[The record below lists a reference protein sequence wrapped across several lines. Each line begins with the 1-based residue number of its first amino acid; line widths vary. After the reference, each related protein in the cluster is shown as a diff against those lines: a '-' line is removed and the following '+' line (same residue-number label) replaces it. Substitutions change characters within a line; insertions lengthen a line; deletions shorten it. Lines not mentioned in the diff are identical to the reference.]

1 MLTINLLYSPHNV
14 WILKRVS
21 DTNGTLLPHDIIN
34 YILQI
39 LKPKPQIMCGFKT
52 ITIID
57 RKGIHFTNSD
67 WMNDY
72 KIPIYDIKY
81 IFYDVDT
88 HLKTHKP
95 TSKRPDYYPLAMHK
109 DGTLRSYAK
118 PFNTIYPHLKI
129 FMIKNNISGIKKAVI
144 ARDYLIILTN
154 CQQVI
159 SWGFL
164 YSSNHRNYFRVLF
177 GKEYGFKKV
186 YALNNVVLLLDKDG
200 RIYTFNTKNLHK
212 YLFHRTDIN
221 NVIKVTMV
229 NYRAYLIFAD
239 RTAGLWEFHSTGY
252 KNLGLSDVKKI
263 YADVNSADMVMM
275 YLTRDNKLYYDLNR
289 VELPFGHICS
299 VYFGK
304 DYYVTFLQSDDAD
317 LPSKTS
323 HRRYYFFAWGNRNNI
338 MADTNMILCNNPIT
352 TKPESCLTPVI

>member
-1 MLTINLLYSPHNV
+1 MLTVNLLYSPYNV

-21 DTNGTLLPHDIIN
+21 DTNRTLLPHDIID

-39 LKPKPQIMCGFKT
+39 LKPKPQIMCGFKN

-57 RKGIHFTNSD
+57 GKGIHFTNTD
-67 WMNDY
+67 WMTNY

-81 IFYDVDT
+81 IFYDIDT
-88 HLKTHKP
+88 HPLNTHKP

-109 DGTLRSYAK
+109 DGTLRSYTK

-164 YSSNHRNYFRVLF
+164 YETHHRNYFRVLF

-304 DYYVTFLQSDDAD
+304 DYYVTFLQSDGAS
-317 LPSKTS
+317 LN
-323 HRRYYFFAWGNRNNI
+323 FFMWGNWENI
-338 MADTNMILCNNPIT
+338 MTDTNIMLYSHPIA
-352 TKPESCLTPVI
+352 TKPELCLSLVI